1 MEKSIPCVALL
12 AKAVEDYLLWM
23 IENDYSPHTISQ
35 YERLLRHFQK
45 FALHRKLSWDDIF
58 TYQTLKTFDKH
69 RSLHF
74 AVTALRGLARYLFQ
88 RRLIASPIIN
98 PPPGLPKIYE
108 AYLDFYQ
115 ISTGVQPSYILSIR
129 KVLWALNEYL
139 KKRCV
144 ELCQIR
150 IEHIDHFLSEYNA
163 RFKHS
168 GSRHSRTSVRGFLRY
183 LYYERKI
190 VKRDLAPLVVGAP
203 QFARA
208 KPPKF
213 LRPDEVKRL
222 FESLGTQSRKA
233 LRCAAMVHL
242 AFTLGLRPKEIS
254 LISLEHISFQKAE
267 ICVAERKS
275 ANPVKLPLPEAA
287 IKAIA
292 AYIMGGRPK
301 SDQRILFL
309 NHFAPYRPVS
319 AVTVS
324 RDMTNLLCKINP
336 QATAYWLR
344 HTYAQNLLE
353 ADVSIFHVKQMMGH
367 DNIQSTR
374 RYLQIHTKLMRKALF
389 DETL

>member
-1 MEKSIPCVALL
+1 MEKRIPCVALL
-12 AKAVEDYLLWM
+12 ANAVEDYLLWM
-23 IENDYSPHTISQ
+23 IENDYASQTISHH
-35 YERLLRHFQK
+35 ERLLRHFKK
-45 FALHRKLSWDDIF
+45 FVLHRKLPWDDVF
-58 TYQTLKTFDKH
+58 TYQTLKAFDKH
-69 RSLHF
+69 CSLYH
-74 AVTALRGLARYLFQ
+74 ATTALRGLARYLFKG
-88 RRLIASPIIN
+88 RLIPSPIIN
-98 PPPGLPKIYE
+98 PPPDLPKIYE
-108 AYLDFYQ
+108 EYLDFYQ
-115 ISTGVQPSYILSIR
+115 TTRGVQPSYILSIR
-129 KVLWALNEYL
+129 RVLWALNEYL
-139 KKRCV
+139 KKPYV

-163 RFKHS
+163 RFKHA
-168 GSRHSRTSVRGFLRY
+168 GSRHNRTSVRGFLRY

-203 QFARA
+203 QFAQA

-213 LRPDEVKRL
+213 LRPGEVKRL
-222 FESLGTQSRKA
+222 FESLGPESPKA

-254 LISLEHISFQKAE
+254 LISLDHISFKKAE
-267 ICVAERKS
+267 IRVAERKS
-275 ANPVKLPLPEAA
+275 ANPVKLPLPETA

-309 NHFAPYRPVS
+309 NHFAPYCPVS

-324 RDMTNLLCKINP
+324 QNMTNLICKINP

-353 ADVSIFHVKQMMGH
+353 ADASIFDVKQMMGH
-367 DNIQSTR
+367 DSLQSTR
-374 RYLQIHTKLMRKALF
+374 RYLQIHTNLMRKVLF